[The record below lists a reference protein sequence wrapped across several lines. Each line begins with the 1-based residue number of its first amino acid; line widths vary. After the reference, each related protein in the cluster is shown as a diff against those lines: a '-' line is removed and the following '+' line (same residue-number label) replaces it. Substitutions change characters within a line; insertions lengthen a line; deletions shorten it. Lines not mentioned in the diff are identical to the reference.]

1 MKDQEH
7 REQVALFK
15 ALKLQER
22 TNPLFA
28 NIFAIPN
35 GGHRH
40 IKVAAKLK
48 AEGVKAGI
56 PDIFVAVP
64 NSYSAGLFI
73 EMKVKPNRPSKHQKA
88 WLERLEQ
95 VGYDCMVCYS
105 WTDAYKAITDH
116 IGSALVSIP
125 KE

>member
-28 NIFAIPN
+28 NVFAIPN

-73 EMKVKPNRPSKHQKA
+73 EMKVKPNLS
-88 WLERLEQ
+88 L
-95 VGYDCMVCYS
+95 
-105 WTDAYKAITDH
+105 IH
-116 IGSALVSIP
+116 I
-125 KE
+125 